1 RRARQHHTVRVTK
14 KGPAV
19 GQFKSPLAA
28 RVGAGERALFVAE
41 KLRFDQAFWQRR
53 DVAGDKGGA
62 GAGADVVNELGQH
75 LLARARFAGD
85 QDGRACDGHRAR
97 LVGDAAQRRTR
108 PDYAPLPAGFAEL
121 VAQVEV
127 VLFERVMAGRAADD
141 DLDFVDFERLME
153 KIVSAPL
160 DDFEGGLPVF
170 VAGDDYD
177 RQQRI
182 EFARR
187 FEDGQ

>member
-41 KLRFDQAFWQRR
+41 KLRFDQAFGQRR
-53 DVAGDKGGA
+53 NVAGDEGGA
-62 GAGADVVNELGQH
+62 GARADVVNELGQH
-75 LLARARFAGD
+75 LLARTGFAGD
-85 QDGRACDGHRAR
+85 QDGRGGYGYRTR

-108 PDYAPLPAGFAEL
+108 SDYAPLPAGLAEL
-121 VAQVEV
+121 IAQVEV
-127 VLFERVMAGRAADD
+127 VLFERVMVGRATDD
-141 DLDFVDFERLME
+141 DLDFVDVERLME

-160 DDFEGGLPVF
+160 HDLESGLPVF

-177 RQQRI
+177 RQQRV

-187 FEDGQ
+187 FE